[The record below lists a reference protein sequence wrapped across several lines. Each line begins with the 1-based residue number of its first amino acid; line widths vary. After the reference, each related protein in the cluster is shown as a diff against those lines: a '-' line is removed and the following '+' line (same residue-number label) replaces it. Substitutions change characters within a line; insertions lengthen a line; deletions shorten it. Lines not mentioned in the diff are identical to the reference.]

1 MQEEAPGWA
10 AIDAAL
16 AKVYGGREPSLR
28 YKGIP
33 DEDPLEGIAVFDAG
47 GHWHYVSYGLS
58 ELYEKET
65 AEADVSGFGFELTLR
80 VKRGAEAE
88 PPVWGVDFLQSLAR
102 YVFDTGN
109 VLDVNHQFATGGPIA
124 RGEDTH
130 MTAILLARDPQL
142 PRLATPFGR
151 VDFLQVVGVTDDEY
165 ELTKDWGTEPLLGA
179 LAERDP
185 MMVTDLHRKSILS
198 DPARAAELRA
208 RVEKE
213 GSSLGGVFVA
223 HATFA
228 GKGDEITLELGAGAV
243 DDVVRLLKGRTLFGR
258 EFFVKGDA
266 AVIWVRP
273 AEESSVAI
281 VRDQLVIRLTREDA
295 EGLRST
301 LKTAAGRYEL
311 PSLPDLIVEVPGD

>member
-1 MQEEAPGWA
+1 VLEEAPGQA

-16 AKVYGGREPSLR
+16 AKVYGGREPSLL

-33 DEDPLEGIAVFDAG
+33 DEDPLQGIAVFDTG

-80 VKRGAEAE
+80 VKRGSEAE
-88 PPVWGVDFLQSLAR
+88 PPVWGVDFLQNLAG

-142 PRLATPFGR
+142 PVITTPFGR
-151 VDFLQVVGVTDDEY
+151 VDFLQIVGVTDDEY

-185 MMVTDLHRKSILS
+185 LLVTDLHRASILA

-208 RVEKE
+208 RVEQE

-228 GKGDEITLELGAGAV
+228 GRGDQVTLELGGAAV
-243 DDVVRLLKGRTLFGR
+243 DDLLRLLKGRTLFGR

-273 AEESSVAI
+273 AEDSSVAI
-281 VRDQLVIRLTREDA
+281 VRDQLVIRLTTADA
-295 EGLRST
+295 EKVRAT
-301 LKTAAGRYEL
+301 LKTAAGRYIL
-311 PSLPDLIVEVPGD
+311 PSLRNLIIEVPGD